1 MSQEPHILIVDDDL
15 GIQKLLK
22 KFLSQFG
29 FRVTLST
36 NGQEMRKALEDW
48 QIDLVVLDVMLPGED
63 GFALCK
69 EIRQDSNM
77 PIIMLTAVNEEYDRI
92 LGLELGADDY
102 LTKPF
107 NPRELMARIKAILRR
122 VEDQGELSTNTKF
135 SKAIFG
141 NWTLNINARELADQ
155 KGVVTHLSSGEF
167 ALLVTL
173 LQNSQR
179 VLSREQLVDITRKRS
194 SLPFD
199 RSIDIQISR
208 LRKKIE
214 TDPKAPHIIKTIRG
228 QGYQFCC
235 EAEFT

>member
-1 MSQEPHILIVDDDL
+1 MPQEPHILIVDDDI

-29 FRVTLST
+29 FRITVSAD
-36 NGQEMRKALEDW
+36 GQEMRKALSDW
-48 QIDLVVLDVMLPGED
+48 QIDVVVLDVMLPNED
-63 GFALCK
+63 GFTLCK
-69 EIRQDSNM
+69 EIRQDSNV

-122 VEDQGELSTNTKF
+122 VDDQSDLSSEPKF
-135 SKAIFG
+135 NKASFAE
-141 NWTLNINARELADQ
+141 WTLNIHARELADQ

-208 LRKKIE
+208 LRKKLE
-214 TDPKAPHIIKTIRG
+214 KDPKSPAIIKTIRG

-235 EAEFT
+235 EAVFA